1 MKSLNN
7 FKERYRCLSSHS
19 CFLIL
24 FVLILFFNSCTSRPG
39 SYSALEF
46 NGVDEIN
53 NLSKSYLLMLN
64 ESDSLNPAVIMG
76 SNGDLFWCDEY
87 LFVYNDPSAQ
97 NRFLFKN
104 TDSILY
110 VNDKIYSINIPIKN
124 DTIPWFKNL
133 TDNDFSTLQFINV
146 QSKFP
151 DSYLPYLAGLA
162 EIKPNAGIFLQGNF
176 RDMAE
181 LLKIFNPRIIAG
193 TSLIRSDY
201 DQLSRLTNLE
211 ILMVTLN
218 DSAINDPLPSMPE
231 LKQLF
236 LTELDDDV
244 VLTDNFLINN
254 KQIERLIIQTS
265 GSLDISILNPLDN
278 LKELVINVSDE
289 IKNLDLINGHTK
301 LEVLSVTGDELIY
314 DPDVIKLPLLRWM
327 TFSSNV
333 TQEEFNSFIDTHPD
347 LEVIELIKNDTIS
360 SFQALSKLRMLY
372 GLVINDTVADIATI
386 KTLSNLKYLSL
397 PHDFLADTI
406 NKAEIKRSLPGTRI
420 VANEGFCL
428 GSGWL
433 LLLIPLVL
441 IFRFFGSRPQN
452 GIKS

>member
-1 MKSLNN
+1 
-7 FKERYRCLSSHS
+7 
-19 CFLIL
+19 
-24 FVLILFFNSCTSRPG
+24 
-39 SYSALEF
+39 
-46 NGVDEIN
+46 
-53 NLSKSYLLMLN
+53 
-64 ESDSLNPAVIMG
+64 
-76 SNGDLFWCDEY
+76 
-87 LFVYNDPSAQ
+87 
-97 NRFLFKN
+97 
-104 TDSILY
+104 
-110 VNDKIYSINIPIKN
+110 
-124 DTIPWFKNL
+124 
-133 TDNDFSTLQFINV
+133 
-146 QSKFP
+146 
-151 DSYLPYLAGLA
+151 
-162 EIKPNAGIFLQGNF
+162 
-176 RDMAE
+176 
-181 LLKIFNPRIIAG
+181 
-193 TSLIRSDY
+193 
-201 DQLSRLTNLE
+201 
-211 ILMVTLN
+211 
-218 DSAINDPLPSMPE
+218 MPE

-244 VLTDNFLINN
+244 VLTDNFLVNN

-301 LEVLSVTGDELIY
+301 LEVLSVAGDELIY

-386 KTLSNLKYLSL
+386 KTLSSLKYLSL
-397 PHDFLADTI
+397 PHDFLADPV
-406 NKAEIKRSLPGTRI
+406 NKAEIKLSLPGARI

-433 LLLIPLVL
+433 LLLVPLVL
-441 IFRFFGSRPQN
+441 IFRFFGRRLQN